1 MWRWCSVHGGAHSQF
16 CFAYF
21 HECVEAAQ
29 RAGFAVD
36 MQQTLER
43 SRRPEIVAANEYR
56 REPSTVDPQ

>member
-1 MWRWCSVHGGAHSQF
+1 MWRWRSAHGRAQSRF

-43 SRRPEIVAANEYR
+43 ARQPEIVAVNDYR
-56 REPSTVDPQ
+56 REPRIADSQ